1 MPAGTPDAIV
11 TRINGEAVRIVQ
23 GPDFT
28 SRMVRDA
35 SIPIGSTPQELGAYL
50 KNEIE
55 KWAKV
60 IKYSGARVE

>member
-1 MPAGTPDAIV
+1 
-11 TRINGEAVRIVQ
+11 
-23 GPDFT
+23 
-28 SRMVRDA
+28 MVRDA